1 MRPLRLSILFAAIA
15 ICSNAA
21 TLIHSYTFDGN
32 ANDGTGSANGTLS
45 GSASVSGGFLHL
57 NGSTDYLQFGT
68 GLIPGSG
75 SFSVLI
81 SAQLDT
87 SLPSGLYIELISQE
101 GQFYLGPT
109 AGTGI
114 IRIGDAW
121 SSTGTAYPDDGAWH
135 TFGVVSDVD
144 ANTTYL
150 YVDGFFRASRAGT
163 TNPPSGPTGT
173 RLGRQYNGHAE
184 YFDGRMDNF
193 RVYSGAL
200 SGGEVFTLSNGS
212 SEVPE
217 PWTMALT
224 GAGLI
229 VVGLRR
235 KLRAKHHH
243 AG

>member
-1 MRPLRLSILFAAIA
+1 MKLIALSLLCGALAISA
-15 ICSNAA
+15 NAA
-21 TLIHSYTFDGN
+21 TLIHSYTFDTN
-32 ANDGTGSANGTLS
+32 ANDGTGSANGTLN
-45 GSASVSGGFLHL
+45 GAASVSGGVLHL
-57 NGSTDYLQFGT
+57 NGNPDFLQFGT
-68 GLIPGSG
+68 GLIPGAG

-87 SLPSGLYIELISQE
+87 ALPSGLYIELISQE

-121 SSTGTAYPDDGAWH
+121 SSTGIAYPNDGAWH
-135 TFGVVSDVD
+135 TFGVVSDVGG
-144 ANTTYL
+144 NTTSL
-150 YVDGFFRASRAGT
+150 YIDGIFRASRAGA

-173 RLGRQYNGHAE
+173 RLGRQYGPHAE
-184 YFDGRMDNF
+184 YFDGRMDDF
-193 RVYSGAL
+193 RVYSDAL
-200 SGGEVFTLSNGS
+200 TAGEVFTLSNGS
-212 SEVPE
+212 AVPE

-229 VVGLRR
+229 VVGLGR